1 MSTATEQSAFTL
13 RINTPNRIKYT
24 QTSILEYENHMES
37 EMQNLKAEM
46 VKKKKNREKLKETR
60 LDSRKTQ
67 RNKTKLS
74 QNKKIPRCPRENRL
88 KRKFNQWF

>member
-46 VKKKKNREKLKETR
+46 VKKKKQGKIKRDSIGLKK
-60 LDSRKTQ
+60 D
-67 RNKTKLS
+67 TK
-74 QNKKIPRCPRENRL
+74 E
-88 KRKFNQWF
+88 

>member
-46 VKKKKNREKLKETR
+46 VKKKK
-60 LDSRKTQ
+60 
-67 RNKTKLS
+67 
-74 QNKKIPRCPRENRL
+74 KIGKN
-88 KRKFNQWF
+88 